1 MSSALRVAVVGLGYW
16 GPNLLRNLVELDAAE
31 VVSICDSRC
40 DRLDRWGKRY
50 PSIERTTSYAD
61 VLSDDRVEAVV
72 LSTPVSTHFDLASR
86 ALQFGKHTFVEKPLA
101 ASGEEAAELVRLARR
116 AGRVLMPGHTFLY
129 SPPVVLVKEL
139 IDRGD
144 LGDIYFVSSSRV
156 NLGLHQADVSVVW
169 DLGPHDFSIL
179 RYWLEESPAT
189 VSALSRSCVLPSTP
203 DVAFVHMSYA
213 SGTIAQI
220 ELAWLAPSKL
230 RRTAV
235 VGSERMVVYDD
246 TSGEPV
252 RVFDSGASLPDP
264 ETFGEYQ
271 LSYRTGDIVSPHVE
285 PVEPIFRQMEDFC
298 RAAREGSQPR
308 SSATIGCDVVDVV
321 EAVEHSL
328 EANGTPVSIV
338 ESGRGDSQRRP
349 RDGEAQEGM
358 EASAPRLEVPV
369 SVRESL
375 TRGGIGA

>member
-1 MSSALRVAVVGLGYW
+1 MSAPLNVAVIGLGYW
-16 GPNLLRNLVELDAAE
+16 GPNLLRNLVELDEAE
-31 VVSICDSRC
+31 VVTMCDSRR
-40 DRLDRWGKRY
+40 DRLEHWGKRY
-50 PSIERTTSYAD
+50 PGIARTTSYLD
-61 VLSDDRVEAVV
+61 VLSDDRVDAVV

-101 ASGEEAAELVRLARR
+101 GSSEEAAELVRLAKR

-129 SPPVVLVKEL
+129 SPPVVHVKDL
-139 IDRGD
+139 IDCGD
-144 LGDIYFVSSSRV
+144 LGEIYFVSSSRV

-179 RYWLEESPAT
+179 RYWLDESPAT
-189 VSALSRSCVLPSTP
+189 VSALSRSCVLPNTP
-203 DVAFVHMSYA
+203 DVAFVHMQYA
-213 SGTIAQI
+213 SGAIAQI

-271 LSYRTGDIVSPHVE
+271 LSYRTGDIVSPRVE

-298 RAAREGSQPR
+298 RAVREGTPPR
-308 SSATIGCDVVDVV
+308 SSAAIGCDVVDVV
-321 EAVEHSL
+321 EAVERSL
-328 EANGTPVSIV
+328 EANGSPVPLQLGIAAA
-338 ESGRGDSQRRP
+338 R
-349 RDGEAQEGM
+349 AQ
-358 EASAPRLEVPV
+358 
-369 SVRESL
+369 
-375 TRGGIGA
+375 GATV